1 MALIDGDDLGRKRV
15 DKTLEELEK
24 DLEGIYQTASEEMQ
38 MKLDR
43 YLERYAAREERYLA
57 MVESGDMS
65 IDEFNHWR
73 ENQILY
79 SNGMRVQ
86 IEALTNDAVNADRIA
101 SDMINNTM
109 PYVYSTSYNYMG
121 FIGSMQA
128 QYAGM
133 EIPAFPMV
141 NMEAFRILATEDP
154 TLIPINLDI
163 EEDRRWNQQH
173 ITSAITQGIV
183 QGEAIPQISRRLRQV
198 TDMDSRAARRN
209 ARTACTYIE
218 NRGRREGV
226 QKLRDAG
233 IPFDEPW
240 NATIDDRTRETHI
253 LLHGTLPN
261 EDGYYGEGILD
272 VRHKPLMREPADPD
286 GALDEVYNC
295 RCCVKAWL
303 HGIDHSDFEDR
314 YARFMT
320 EEYYDDWERLG
331 EERERHGYEDQERR
345 FEQRRQEAQGRNEE
359 IRREYY
365 AQQDLDKKES
375 QESPADNVASM
386 TDDRS
391 SQYATQLAMIDQMTG
406 SEMRDHFI
414 DDPNS
419 YYYSEE
425 YSRLSGENMEA
436 FHQRQESGAEMRML
450 ETELQEHQMPKPRD
464 QWNDNDEFMALLG
477 SRPMIYDERGQ
488 EIDARL
494 SELRDIYRDADHR
507 WSQTSERM
515 GQIDRHEYIMQ
526 ASDWRTPT
534 FTRGS
539 IENEYVGFSTH
550 MGIAELDRML
560 EEGRGYIAEMSPR
573 EYLDCIAMDIF
584 HSTRERAILCDYSNV
599 REYAHMMADGVQF
612 DMGYLDYA
620 NGGQEGRH
628 RAMAAELLGIE
639 KIPVYIR
646 GR

>member
-43 YLERYAAREERYLA
+43 YLERYSAREERYLA

-128 QYAGM
+128 QYADM

-272 VRHKPLMREPADPD
+272 IRHKPLMREPADPD

-359 IRREYY
+359 IRRAYEEEQRQAQPAIAQNEFLDAERERLDALSGGKLGAQLSRTGMFDKQELLEAMKSGNLDDYREQYYQILEDNGDVTIRGERTNQNLPSEYTTPRE
-365 AQQDLDKKES
+365 AMEHDIRANAL
-375 QESPADNVASM
+375 ASGM
-386 TDDRS
+386 TE
-391 SQYATQLAMIDQMTG
+391 AEIDQMFDEARTWF
-406 SEMRDHFI
+406 SNEWNRA
-414 DDPNS
+414 NTS
-419 YYYSEE
+419 YV
-425 YSRLSGENMEA
+425 
-436 FHQRQESGAEMRML
+436 
-450 ETELQEHQMPKPRD
+450 
-464 QWNDNDEFMALLG
+464 
-477 SRPMIYDERGQ
+477 
-488 EIDARL
+488 
-494 SELRDIYRDADHR
+494 
-507 WSQTSERM
+507 
-515 GQIDRHEYIMQ
+515 DRFV
-526 ASDWRTPT
+526 DLTPT
-534 FTRGS
+534 YDGVIQRGMHF
-539 IENEYVGFSTH
+539 ENSADFDNFMQGVQQGSVIGMNGSNSSWTSS
-550 MGIAELDRML
+550 AETAR
-560 EEGRGYIAEMSPR
+560 R
-573 EYLDCIAMDIF
+573 
-584 HSTRERAILCDYSNV
+584 
-599 REYAHMMADGVQF
+599 YAHYGDDEINSVLLVCDRNVTSSAACRYS
-612 DMGYLDYA
+612 GYSDEAEILA
-620 NGGQEGRH
+620 SSTARWTVTRTEIETLPNGTRNAVIH
-628 RAMAAELLGIE
+628 LIE
-639 KIPVYIR
+639 RTNEI
-646 GR
+646 